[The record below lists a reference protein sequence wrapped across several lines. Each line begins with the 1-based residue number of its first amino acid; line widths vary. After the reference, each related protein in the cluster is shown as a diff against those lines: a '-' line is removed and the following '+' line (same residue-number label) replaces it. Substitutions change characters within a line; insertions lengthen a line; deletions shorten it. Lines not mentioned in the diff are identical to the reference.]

1 MTFIKKIFTNN
12 IDEEVHKSFTR
23 FSRGIFENRALM
35 KIQKSKD
42 SFKLYV
48 SYDLVKDIILLIA
61 DYIQK
66 ADVAGKIIKS
76 KKKTEI
82 NSSLSSEELKKICDE
97 NDFVLLDI
105 TASGITFKCKKAIP
119 KPGKSLDGKFAS
131 AALPI
136 ALLDKMIFGFD
147 SNFKQAVISH
157 TFDIKEIVI
166 PDEYKN
172 NPELARIK
180 ARRKGTIKRII
191 DIDGKHEE
199 KNIEF
204 TA

>member
-23 FSRGIFENRALM
+23 FSKGIFENRALM

-42 SFKLYV
+42 SFKLYI
-48 SYDLVKDIILLIA
+48 SYDLVKDITLLIA
-61 DYIQK
+61 SHIQK
-66 ADVAGKIIKS
+66 ADVAGKIIKA

-82 NSSLSSEELKKICDE
+82 TSSVSSEELRNICRE

-105 TASGITFKCKKAIP
+105 TSEGIAFRCKKAIP
-119 KPGKSLDGKFAS
+119 KPGKKLDGKFAS
-131 AALPI
+131 ATLPLE
-136 ALLDKMIFGFD
+136 LLDEIIDFD
-147 SNFKQAVISH
+147 INFKQAVTSH

-166 PDEYKN
+166 PEEYKS
-172 NPELARIK
+172 NPELARINAK
-180 ARRKGTIKRII
+180 RRGTIKRIT
-191 DIDGKHEE
+191 DIDGRHEE